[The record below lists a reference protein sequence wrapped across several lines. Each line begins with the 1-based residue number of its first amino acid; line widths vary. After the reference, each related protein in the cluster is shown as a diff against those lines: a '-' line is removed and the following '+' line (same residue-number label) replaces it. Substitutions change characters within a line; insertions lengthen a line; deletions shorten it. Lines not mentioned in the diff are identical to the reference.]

1 MKDKKHIHGFKVPQ
15 DYFDKLEERI
25 MQNIAMDELPKETGM
40 RVPDGYFEQLESRVM
55 SKTIKPENKKS
66 SKVISLNPWWKVAVA
81 ASIIGISIWLLPKSP
96 SANEMSIPMVN
107 TEFTIDSYI
116 DAMIFDMPDASL
128 IDWIDDADLEMTF
141 SDKINKE
148 EVEEYLMENLDLATL
163 LSYE

>member
-40 RVPDGYFEQLESRVM
+40 RVPNGYFEQLESRVM

-66 SKVISLNPWWKVAVA
+66 SKVINLNPWWKVAVA
-81 ASIIGISIWLLPKSP
+81 ASIIGIGIWLLPKSP
-96 SANEMSIPMVN
+96 NENEMSIPMVN